1 MTMPS
6 PILASA
12 FVLAAAAAL
21 ALRSLVVNAGTRSL
35 VRVRSGRNRLT
46 NTKTQG

>member
-1 MTMPS
+1 MTFS
-6 PILASA
+6 TPILASA

-21 ALRSLVVNAGTRSL
+21 ALGSMVVNAGRHST
-35 VRVRSGRNRLT
+35 VRVHSDQHHPA